1 MKGTIR
7 LIARSAAKKSIR
19 LLPDAVSYRLRALVE
34 KAIYNRTPVIH
45 DLPEIFHYWSNRYL
59 RPKFET
65 LGFSSPEDFMVKEL
79 TRLARH
85 KTGPLRCISLGSG
98 RCELEL
104 SLFARKE

>member
-1 MKGTIR
+1 
-7 LIARSAAKKSIR
+7 
-19 LLPDAVSYRLRALVE
+19 
-34 KAIYNRTPVIH
+34 
-45 DLPEIFHYWSNRYL
+45 
-59 RPKFET
+59 
-65 LGFSSPEDFMVKEL
+65 MVKEL